1 MKRNNLLNYIM
12 SYGRRNNMEAAFMEE
27 EDNPTLEVTRATS
40 VICTLPLI
48 DYYVLDIRA
57 ALY

>member
-1 MKRNNLLNYIM
+1 
-12 SYGRRNNMEAAFMEE
+12 MEAAFMEE